1 MKRSFLLLSV
11 LLLIIV
17 AANAQDS
24 TQRKDYLGKYKF
36 PEGSVV
42 PEVEVLI
49 ENGMLMMN
57 SSAGTSSLE
66 LIKGDTFTIV
76 AFNGT
81 AAFKRNDAKKVI
93 GVHIDAG
100 GYILDGVKDSTTT
113 MKSIVRNYLYQPG
126 TEVSA
131 LFKPVYI
138 SNPIAGA
145 GNIITRSGT
154 PNIPG
159 TKSYFLTA
167 RKASISL

>member
-1 MKRSFLLLSV
+1 LLFTTM
-11 LLLIIV
+11 LLILA

-49 ENGMLMMN
+49 ENGALMMN

-93 GVHIDAG
+93 SVHIEAG

-113 MKSIVRNYLYQPG
+113 THVVLKAATPASGMAVVHMSEETIVSSTTISQEIWEQRKRIRVAG
-126 TEVSA
+126 FTE
-131 LFKPVYI
+131 
-138 SNPIAGA
+138 
-145 GNIITRSGT
+145 
-154 PNIPG
+154 
-159 TKSYFLTA
+159 
-167 RKASISL
+167 

>member
-1 MKRSFLLLSV
+1 MISLIYTKLLNIMKRTFLLLTTM
-11 LLLIIV
+11 LLIFI
-17 AANAQDS
+17 ATHAQDS

-49 ENGMLMMN
+49 ENGLLMMN

-113 MKSIVRNYLYQPG
+113 THFVLKAMALLPETVTFRTSGETGIASKAIQP
-126 TEVSA
+126 EIWEQRKRM
-131 LFKPVYI
+131 KPV
-138 SNPIAGA
+138 G
-145 GNIITRSGT
+145 
-154 PNIPG
+154 
-159 TKSYFLTA
+159 LTE
-167 RKASISL
+167 

>member
-1 MKRSFLLLSV
+1 MKRSFLLLSAMLV
-11 LLLIIV
+11 IV
-17 AANAQDS
+17 IAANAQDS

-100 GYILDGVKDSTTT
+100 GYILDGVKDSTT
-113 MKSIVRNYLYQPG
+113 MKSIVRNYRHQQN

-131 LFKPVYI
+131 LLKKVYV
-138 SNPIAGA
+138 SNPIAGES
-145 GNIITRSGT
+145 NFITRPGAR
-154 PNIPG
+154 NIAG
-159 TKSYFLTA
+159 DKFYFLTV
-167 RKASISL
+167 RKCLFL

>member
-1 MKRSFLLLSV
+1 MKRSFLLLSAM
-11 LLLIIV
+11 LLIVI

-100 GYILDGVKDSTTT
+100 GYILDGVKDSTST
-113 MKSIVRNYLYQPG
+113 MKSMVRNYLYQQ
-126 TEVSA
+126 TTLVSA
-131 LFKPVYI
+131 LFKPVYV
-138 SNPIAGA
+138 SNAIAGE

-154 PNIPG
+154 RNIPG
-159 TKSYFLTA
+159 DKSYFLPV
-167 RKASISL
+167 RKTPTSL

>member
-1 MKRSFLLLSV
+1 
-11 LLLIIV
+11 
-17 AANAQDS
+17 
-24 TQRKDYLGKYKF
+24 
-36 PEGSVV
+36 
-42 PEVEVLI
+42 
-49 ENGMLMMN
+49 
-57 SSAGTSSLE
+57 
-66 LIKGDTFTIV
+66 
-76 AFNGT
+76 
-81 AAFKRNDAKKVI
+81 
-93 GVHIDAG
+93 
-100 GYILDGVKDSTTT
+100 LDGVKDSTTT